1 MHVDRKQKTVPEN
14 NTIYLTLK
22 DSRAFSPRQPWPKI
36 LSKVMKK
43 NVKKQHWVKVKGGI
57 EKVWTYN
64 KHVTMIIV
72 PLTRSVNKQKTL
84 VRLQIV
90 HSSYGLCLRMINQI
104 TITGYSFASS
114 DRSRSLRKFATD
126 RSGCR
131 FHHFEIRCHRSL
143 GFTRTAQQRQMTI
156 LKRTVLQLD
165 WRNKMAEQQEEDEA
179 HTWVPKK
186 KEKSKKKKKSF
197 GSTSGLEKVI
207 KLTRCKSYATC
218 ASEPYQRRKVTRH
231 TLRPPEKPT

>member
-143 GFTRTAQQRQMTI
+143 WLHAHSTAAADDHIKAYSPSAWLKEQNGRTTRGRWGAYM
-156 LKRTVLQLD
+156 
-165 WRNKMAEQQEEDEA
+165 
-179 HTWVPKK
+179 
-186 KEKSKKKKKSF
+186 SS
-197 GSTSGLEKVI
+197 
-207 KLTRCKSYATC
+207 
-218 ASEPYQRRKVTRH
+218 
-231 TLRPPEKPT
+231 